1 MKLIKSNDIKNDSYK
16 LHIVYRNEKSFL
28 VRSPKHGGYD
38 FTTIVSKFV
47 GATVVKSDKANLMA
61 VPLDQI
67 ESFIRYFGGTNET
80 IYIDIVLSNH
90 LERLDRSRMDTMRG
104 FLDHEYTMNFIN
116 GTLRDFQKKGVA
128 FLRLKK
134 NVILADDMG
143 LGKTIEAIEFV
154 LREKTEGLM
163 ISALIV
169 VPASLKIQWKREIER
184 FSPVDNP
191 LTIQII
197 DGNPTSREAQWL
209 SHTDIVIVNYETL
222 CNDIEYGFVKKGIF
236 SHIIVDEASYIKNP
250 STKRSKSVRAV
261 GKICSSRLALT
272 GTPLENHVDELW
284 SIGNFVDPVLFGT
297 RSAFK
302 KRYNLLLK
310 KKVKPDEEHQ
320 RERQLNDL
328 RTTLRNVM
336 IRRRKADVLTEL
348 PPVTVTRHD
357 VQLHPVAQQ
366 MHDTLAASLRELVE
380 RYHQLS
386 SGERNQQMNEIMFSL
401 STQILAKL
409 TYMRELCLMPEL
421 IIPDQVVPNVK
432 LIRLLEILEDM
443 DADDK
448 VVIFTEFRRVAE
460 MLHSNIP
467 NSTIVHGG
475 IEQTDRQAIIENFKT
490 DPNIRVM
497 ITTRV
502 MEFGVNLQFANY
514 IVNYDL
520 HYNPAKMAQRID
532 RLHRMGQQRN
542 VMVINLIAN
551 NTIEE
556 VIETIL
562 VRKYNLF
569 CAVIEGRFIPS
580 NFTDRGAMDEI
591 ATAVVGRARTT
602 ARSRR
607 MATVERRSSNG
618 HRLSQQF
625 EDIVRGFDPR
635 FIKTLRI
642 EAQQCGEDEWFH
654 ELTEAAREWNIQ
666 PRDFLGEEE
675 VQYLE
680 GVYS

>member
-1 MKLIKSNDIKNDSYK
+1 MKLIKSNDIKNDSHR
-16 LHIVYRNEKSFL
+16 LHVIYRNESSFL
-28 VRSPKHGGYD
+28 VRSPKRGGYD

-47 GATVVKSDKANLMA
+47 GATVVKSDKANLLA
-61 VPLDQI
+61 IPIDQI

-80 IYIDIVLSNH
+80 LYIDIALSNH
-90 LERLDRSRMDTMRG
+90 LERLDGARIDAMRG
-104 FLDHEYTMNFIN
+104 FLDHECSMNFIN
-116 GTLRDFQKKGVA
+116 GTLMGFQKKGVA

-134 NVILADDMG
+134 NVVLADDMG
-143 LGKTIEAIEFV
+143 LGKTIEAIEFI
-154 LREKTEGLM
+154 LREKADGSL
-163 ISALIV
+163 ISALVV

-191 LTIQII
+191 LTIHII
-197 DGNPTSREAQWL
+197 DGTPSSREAQWL
-209 SHTDIVIVNYETL
+209 SRADMVIVNYETL

-236 SHIIVDEASYIKNP
+236 SHILVDEASYIKNP

-261 GKICSSRLALT
+261 GKTCTSRVAMT
-272 GTPLENHVDELW
+272 GTPLENHVEELW
-284 SIGNFVDPVLFGT
+284 SIGNFVDPTLFGT

-320 RERQLNDL
+320 RERQLTDL

-348 PPVTVTRHD
+348 PPVTVIRHD
-357 VQLHPVAQQ
+357 VQLHPAAQQ

-421 IIPDQVVPNVK
+421 IIPDQVIPNVK
-432 LIRLLEILEDM
+432 LIRLLEILDDM
-443 DADDK
+443 NADDK

-475 IEQTDRQAIIENFKT
+475 IEQTDRAAIIESFKT
-490 DPNIRVM
+490 DPDIRVM

-542 VMVINLIAN
+542 VTVINLVAN
-551 NTIEE
+551 NTVEE
-556 VIETIL
+556 VIEAIL

-569 CAVIEGRFIPS
+569 CAVVEGRFIPS

-591 ATAVVGRARTT
+591 ATAVVGRARNT

-607 MATVERRSSNG
+607 MATVERRPMNG
-618 HRLSQQF
+618 NVLSGRF
-625 EDIVRGFDPR
+625 EEMVRGFDPR
-635 FIKTLRI
+635 FVKTLRV
-642 EAQQCGEDEWFH
+642 EARQCGEEEWFH
-654 ELTEAAREWNIQ
+654 ELTEAAREWNAGAC
-666 PRDFLGEEE
+666 PG
-675 VQYLE
+675 
-680 GVYS
+680 